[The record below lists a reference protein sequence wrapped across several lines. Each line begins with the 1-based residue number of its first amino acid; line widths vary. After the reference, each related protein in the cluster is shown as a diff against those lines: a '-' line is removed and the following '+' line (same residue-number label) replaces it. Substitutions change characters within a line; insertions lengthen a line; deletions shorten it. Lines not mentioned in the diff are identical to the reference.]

1 MRLRRGTEDV
11 DSILIRNK
19 KPALPEWEE
28 RAVENSTAF
37 AGFNQRLQE
46 ASAEQPL
53 PASQQAALVSQA
65 SQQTPASQQGP
76 LQAQG
81 PPASQAQPAATQ
93 GQSSQ
98 RQTSQQS
105 QGEVAEATGTAPS
118 EAKTAGRASASIE
131 QRTAN
136 FFMEKLRTE
145 TKAMGKIRK
154 CFVRSG

>member
-1 MRLRRGTEDV
+1 MILRQP
-11 DSILIRNK
+11 
-19 KPALPEWEE
+19 KPSGFLAASVPESPLFPLWEE
-28 RAVENSTAF
+28 RAAGELATF

-46 ASAEQPL
+46 ASAAQPL
-53 PASQQAALVSQA
+53 PASQQALVSLA
-65 SQQTPASQQGP
+65 SQQLPVSQQGP

-81 PPASQAQPAATQ
+81 PPASQAHPAATQ

-118 EAKTAGRASASIE
+118 EAKTAGKASAKIE

-145 TKAMGKIRK
+145 IKAKGKT
-154 CFVRSG
+154 